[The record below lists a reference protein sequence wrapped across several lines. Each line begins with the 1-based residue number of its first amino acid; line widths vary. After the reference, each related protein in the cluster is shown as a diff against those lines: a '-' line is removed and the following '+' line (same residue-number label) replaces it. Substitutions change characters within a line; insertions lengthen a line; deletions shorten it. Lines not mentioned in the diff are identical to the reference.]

1 VSDFEQVLGQLDNGG
16 TFRATRYVV
25 ELRNPEGQ
33 LVETYDIGEV
43 SSVQRD
49 GRVVTLARGQQ
60 PPVTIVAA
68 TIDDAGRLT
77 DMVHSAL
84 PVAPPAAPV
93 APTVT
98 ADQRVRV
105 DSARGSQSGCMIAI
119 LALVIVALLAALLF
133 LAFDQDW
140 IDFNGDSPTATP
152 GAAATSTPEPTPT
165 PVPEDPTPT
174 PAPEESTPTPEP
186 EAPTPTP

>member
-1 VSDFEQVLGQLDNGG
+1 MSDFEQVLGQLDNGG

>member
-1 VSDFEQVLGQLDNGG
+1 VSEFEQVLGQLDNGG

-84 PVAPPAAPV
+84 PVAPPPAPV
-93 APTVT
+93 TPTMT
-98 ADQRVRV
+98 ADQRVQV
-105 DSARGSQSGCMIAI
+105 DSARSSQSGCMIAI
-119 LALVIVALLAALLF
+119 LVLVIAALLAAVIF

-152 GAAATSTPEPTPT
+152 GAEATSTPVPTPTPVPEEPTPT
-165 PVPEDPTPT
+165 PVPEEP
-174 PAPEESTPTPEP
+174 TPTPEP
-186 EAPTPTP
+186 EDPTPTP